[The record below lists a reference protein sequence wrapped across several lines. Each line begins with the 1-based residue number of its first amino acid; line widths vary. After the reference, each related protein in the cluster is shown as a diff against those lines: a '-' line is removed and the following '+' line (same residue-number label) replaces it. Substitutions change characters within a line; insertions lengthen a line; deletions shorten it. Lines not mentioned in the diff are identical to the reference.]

1 MIIGNPDTSQ
11 LNEKIAT
18 LEKKLEREINPTIYA
33 LAEYK
38 AKKKGK
44 SGFITDLLKNPKTML
59 IGKEDDL

>member
-18 LEKKLEREINPTIYA
+18 LEKRLNRDINPTVYS

-38 AKKKGK
+38 ARKKAK
-44 SGFITDLLKNPKTML
+44 SSFIMDLLRNPKLML